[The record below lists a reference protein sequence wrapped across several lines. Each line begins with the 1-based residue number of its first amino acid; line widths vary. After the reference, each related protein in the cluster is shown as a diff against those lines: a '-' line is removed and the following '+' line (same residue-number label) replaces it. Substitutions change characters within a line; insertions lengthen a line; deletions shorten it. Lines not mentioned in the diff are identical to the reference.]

1 MGCDIHMFI
10 EYKKPSD
17 TEWKDGNLYK
27 RVSDEDTFEAIT
39 LKSESRNYELF
50 AALANVRGD
59 GGICDPRGLPNDISK
74 RAFITVGSW
83 GHDAH
88 STSYFTLAELIEHLS
103 NYPILQNL
111 VDELNYHKRVIDYFI
126 EPDNLRVIFWFD
138 N

>member
-10 EYKKPSD
+10 EYKERSD

-27 RVSDEDTFEAIT
+27 RDFDEDTFETIM
-39 LKSESRNYELF
+39 LKSESRSYELF
-50 AALANVRGD
+50 ATLANVRGT
-59 GGICDPRGLPNDISK
+59 GGICDPRGLPNDVSK

-88 STSYFTLAELIEHLS
+88 STSYFTFAELLIHVL
-103 NYPILQNL
+103 NYPILQEL
-111 VDELNYHKRVIDYFI
+111 VDELNYYRTVLNYKINPNNIRI
-126 EPDNLRVIFWFD
+126 IFWFD